1 MIIDLFAGPGGWSTG
16 LNMLGRSEDAVPP
29 LMAARILESLG
40 AGSS

>member
-1 MIIDLFAGPGGWSTG
+1 MIIDLFAGPGGWYRQIG
-16 LNMLGRSEDAVPP
+16 DAVPP